1 MTGQNRP
8 SIMDAWQHTIALLPQ
23 AALDAMDQFFTEM
36 GLDPDGQHAFPCAAT
51 KHETAIR
58 FSISGAW
65 TVDQEKDTDELAAAL
80 YTKFEML
87 TGATHTDAAPRPL
100 NQQAAAA
107 AYRAAEKAWTAMNA
121 AGQPTEERMAQAQA
135 GFQEAMDQYMERRI
149 EEDPGILDRG
159 DPEADERIF
168 AERYRERM
176 AQPGAV
182 TDQWAICRHNDGTPD
197 FYIHVVPN
205 PMPAEDRPLAF
216 ARFQTKTQTA
226 QWPAADGGTIE
237 FCPCLTC
244 RADAARRMR
253 KDRA

>member
-8 SIMDAWQHTIALLPQ
+8 PIMDAWRHTIALLPQ

-36 GLDPDGQHAFPCAAT
+36 GLDPHGQHAFPCAAA
-51 KHETAIR
+51 KHETAIS
-58 FSISGAW
+58 FAISGAW

-87 TGATHTDAAPRPL
+87 TAPRSIDEPPRPL
-100 NQQAAAA
+100 NETAAAA

-121 AGQPTEERMAQAQA
+121 AGQPTEARMEQAKA
-135 GFQEAMDQYMERRI
+135 GFQEALDAYMERRI
-149 EEDPGILDRG
+149 EEDPGILNRS
-159 DPEADERIF
+159 DPEKDERIF

-176 AQPGAV
+176 AQPDAV

-205 PMPAEDRPLAF
+205 PMTPEDRPLAF
-216 ARFQTKTQTA
+216 ARFQTKTETA
-226 QWPAADGGTIE
+226 KWPAEDGGTIE

-253 KDRA
+253 QDQA